1 MTCWEYNNCPKEVH
15 ENCPAYPDN
24 GRDCWT
30 VTERKYNCGNIE
42 APSFFEKL
50 YFCKYN
56 CTFFKT
62 HIRSF

>member
-1 MTCWEYNNCPKEVH
+1 MTCWEYNNCPKEVY
-15 ENCPAYPDN
+15 ENCPAYPDHA
-24 GRDCWT
+24 RDCWT